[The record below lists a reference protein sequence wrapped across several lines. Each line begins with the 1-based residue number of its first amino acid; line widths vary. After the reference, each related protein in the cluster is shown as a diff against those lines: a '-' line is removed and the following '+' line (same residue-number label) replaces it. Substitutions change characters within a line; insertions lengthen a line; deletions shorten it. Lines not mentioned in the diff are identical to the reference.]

1 MTSMD
6 VSLGQLVGLQYE
18 LQSESF
24 GVDPLRLTDEERI
37 EFIRWN
43 VLALTDELH
52 ELLQEVGWKPWATS
66 RHVNEPEATGEL
78 VDALHFF
85 MNLLLAVAPRGSTP
99 EDVAAETARRYL
111 AKRKVN
117 AARQRDGYDG
127 VTGKCVDCKRDLGEV
142 KRSTFDPTRCP
153 ICADRRTSS

>member
-1 MTSMD
+1 VRESGVRRRLIRGNLDLDRQRPAAMPRAPMESMVPRAHDRMATRNRSIMTSMD
-6 VSLGQLVGLQYE
+6 ASLGQLVGLQYE

-24 GVDPLRLTDEERI
+24 GIDPLRLTDEERI

-78 VDALHFF
+78 VD
-85 MNLLLAVAPRGSTP
+85 
-99 EDVAAETARRYL
+99 
-111 AKRKVN
+111 
-117 AARQRDGYDG
+117 
-127 VTGKCVDCKRDLGEV
+127 
-142 KRSTFDPTRCP
+142 
-153 ICADRRTSS
+153 